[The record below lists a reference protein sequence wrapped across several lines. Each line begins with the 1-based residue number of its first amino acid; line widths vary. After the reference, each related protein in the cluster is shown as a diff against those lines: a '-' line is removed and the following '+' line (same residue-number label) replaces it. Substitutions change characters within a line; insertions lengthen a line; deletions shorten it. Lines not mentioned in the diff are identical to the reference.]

1 MVRVLTEILWR
12 KKENEMSDMQRLDVC
27 SGVSSQERWIAPPS
41 LPVCEPAQVQHGG
54 KNCWPFL
61 YSYRGDTLVVN
72 ATPKKTNYQQ
82 ATEIGDALL

>member
-1 MVRVLTEILWR
+1 MSSVR
-12 KKENEMSDMQRLDVC
+12 NMDGS

-41 LPVCEPAQVQHGG
+41 LPVRQPAQVQHGG

-72 ATPKKTNYQQ
+72 TAPRQSAYAQ
-82 ATEIGDALL
+82 AQDVGEALI

>member
-1 MVRVLTEILWR
+1 METLWR
-12 KKENEMSDMQRLDVC
+12 KKENEMSHMQRLDGS

-41 LPVCEPAQVQHGG
+41 LQVREPAQVQHGG

-72 ATPKKTNYQQ
+72 SAIRKSKYKSAEEVGVANF
-82 ATEIGDALL
+82 

>member
-1 MVRVLTEILWR
+1 MGILWR

-41 LPVCEPAQVQHGG
+41 LPVRKPAQVQHGG

-72 ATPKKTNYQQ
+72 SAIRKSKYKS
-82 ATEIGDALL
+82 AEEVGVADF

>member
-1 MVRVLTEILWR
+1 MSSVR
-12 KKENEMSDMQRLDVC
+12 NMDVC
-27 SGVSSQERWIAPPS
+27 SGVGSQERWIAPPS
-41 LPVCEPAQVQHGG
+41 LPVRQPAQVQHGG

>member
-1 MVRVLTEILWR
+1 MGILWR
-12 KKENEMSDMQRLDVC
+12 KKENEMSSVRNMDVC

-72 ATPKKTNYQQ
+72 SAIRKSKYKS
-82 ATEIGDALL
+82 AEEVGVADF

>member
-1 MVRVLTEILWR
+1 
-12 KKENEMSDMQRLDVC
+12 MSDMQRLDVC

-61 YSYRGDTLVVN
+61 YSYKEGGCVVN
-72 ATPKKTNYQQ
+72 TAPRKSAYAQ
-82 ATEIGDALL
+82 AQEIGDALL